1 VAGLPQPPAGAEIRR
16 VDIIVEMRS
25 RGEFDIE

>member
-1 VAGLPQPPAGAEIRR
+1 VAGLPQPPAVAKIRR